1 MKYLMIIPLLLSSM
15 LSLPARLGETEA
27 NIETRYGEG
36 KADPKDKTV
45 RWYKAEN
52 FVIRVDYGDEGEMR
66 GGRSVTGLSI
76 EEQYCPRERRFS
88 ERAIRA
94 ILDANKGTSEWSTA
108 QVFTGLSLAPLPP
121 GVPQVFGYDTECIRY
136 WTNSDNTR
144 YASLC
149 SRVGRAQ
156 EILTVEWTALARLPD
171 RF

>member
-1 MKYLMIIPLLLSSM
+1 MKFLFIIPMVLTAI
-15 LSLPARLGETEA
+15 LPLQARLGETEA
-27 NIETRYGEG
+27 NVEARYGEG

-52 FVIRVDYGDEGEMR
+52 FVIRVHYGDEGEMR
-66 GGRSVTGLSI
+66 GGRSVAGLSV
-76 EEQYCPRERRFS
+76 EEQYCPREKRFC

-108 QVFTGLSLAPLPP
+108 QVFTGLSLAPVPT
-121 GVPQVFGYDTECIRY
+121 GVPQVFSYDTETIRY
-136 WTNSDNTR
+136 WTNSDNSR

-156 EILTVEWTALARLPD
+156 EILTVEWIALARVPD